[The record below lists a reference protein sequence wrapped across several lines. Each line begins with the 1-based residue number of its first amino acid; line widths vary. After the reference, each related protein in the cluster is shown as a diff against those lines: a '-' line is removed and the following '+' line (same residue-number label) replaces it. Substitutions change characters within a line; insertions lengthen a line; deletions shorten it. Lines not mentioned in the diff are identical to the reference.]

1 MMSEM
6 SARKQKRPKLRA
18 KERQRIAEI
27 LRVLG
32 QEYADANCALHH
44 QNAYELLVATVLSAQ
59 CTDVRVNMVTP
70 ALFQRF
76 PDAKALAGADQEE
89 LQEIIKST
97 GFFRNKAKNL
107 IGAARKLTQE
117 FDGVVPQSM
126 TDLLEL
132 PGVARKTAN
141 VVLGNAYGIPSG
153 VVVDT
158 HVSRLSGRLGLTE
171 ERDPKKIETDLMEIV
186 PEDEWIDFSHRLI
199 QHGRRVCVA
208 RKPRCGDCF
217 LADLCPYYQN
227 SR

>member
-1 MMSEM
+1 MSEM

>member
-1 MMSEM
+1 M
-6 SARKQKRPKLRA
+6 
-18 KERQRIAEI
+18 AEI
-27 LRVLG
+27 LGALR

-44 QNAYELLVATVLSAQ
+44 QSPYELLVATVLSAQ

-76 PDAKALAGADQEE
+76 PDAEALAGADQEE

-97 GFFRNKAKNL
+97 GFYRNKAKNL
-107 IGAARKLTQE
+107 IGAAGKLTQE
-117 FDGVVPQSM
+117 FEGIVPQSM
-126 TDLLEL
+126 TDLLKL

-141 VVLGNAYGIPSG
+141 VVLGTAYGIPSG

-171 ERDPKKIETDLMEIV
+171 QRDPKKIETDLMEIV

>member
-1 MMSEM
+1 MSEM
-6 SARKQKRPKLRA
+6 SARGRKKPKLRE
-18 KERQRIAEI
+18 KERQRVEEI
-27 LRVLG
+27 LRALG
-32 QEYADANCALHH
+32 LEYADANCALHH

-70 ALFQRF
+70 ALFERY
-76 PDAKALAGADQEE
+76 PDAEALAGADQEE

-97 GFFRNKAKNL
+97 GFYRNKAKNL
-107 IGAARKLTQE
+107 IGAAAKLTQE
-117 FDGVVPQSM
+117 FDGVVPRSM

-141 VVLGNAYGIPSG
+141 VVLGNAYGISSG

-171 ERDPKKIETDLMEIV
+171 EKDPKKIEIDLMEIV

-217 LADLCPYYQN
+217 LVDLCPYYQN

>member
-1 MMSEM
+1 MSEM
-6 SARKQKRPKLRA
+6 SARRRKRPKLRE
-18 KERQRIAEI
+18 KERQRVAEI
-27 LRVLG
+27 LTALG

-44 QNAYELLVATVLSAQ
+44 QSPYELLVATVLSAQ

-76 PDAKALAGADQEE
+76 PDAEALAGADQEE

-97 GFFRNKAKNL
+97 GFYRNKAKNL
-107 IGAARKLTQE
+107 IGAAGKLTQE

-126 TDLLEL
+126 TDLLKL

-141 VVLGNAYGIPSG
+141 VVLGTAYGIPSG

-186 PEDEWIDFSHRLI
+186 PEDEWIVFSHRLI

>member
-1 MMSEM
+1 MSEM

-227 SR
+227 PR

>member
-1 MMSEM
+1 M
-6 SARKQKRPKLRA
+6 
-18 KERQRIAEI
+18 AEI
-27 LRVLG
+27 LGALG

-44 QNAYELLVATVLSAQ
+44 QSPYELLVATVLSAQ

-76 PDAKALAGADQEE
+76 PDAEALAGAAQKE

-97 GFFRNKAKNL
+97 GFYRNKAKNL
-107 IGAARKLTQE
+107 IGAAGKLTQE
-117 FDGVVPQSM
+117 FEGIVPQSM
-126 TDLLEL
+126 TDLLKL

-141 VVLGNAYGIPSG
+141 VVLGTAYGIPSG

>member
-1 MMSEM
+1 M
-6 SARKQKRPKLRA
+6 SARKRAKPKLRE
-18 KERQRIAEI
+18 KERQRVAEI
-27 LRVLG
+27 LRALG

-44 QNAYELLVATVLSAQ
+44 QSPYELLVATVLSAQ

-89 LQEIIKST
+89 LQELIRST
-97 GFFRNKAKNL
+97 GFYRNKAKNL
-107 IGAARKLTQE
+107 IGAAGKLTQD

-126 TDLLEL
+126 TDLLKL

-141 VVLGNAYGIPSG
+141 VVLGTAYGIASG

-171 ERDPKKIETDLMEIV
+171 ERDPKKIETDLMGIV

-199 QHGRRVCVA
+199 QHGRRLCVA

>member
-1 MMSEM
+1 MSEM

-107 IGAARKLTQE
+107 IGAAGKLTQE

>member
-1 MMSEM
+1 MSEM
-6 SARKQKRPKLRA
+6 PARKRKKPKLGE
-18 KERQRIAEI
+18 KERNRVAEV
-27 LRVLG
+27 LRALA

-44 QNAYELLVATVLSAQ
+44 QSPYELLVATVLSAQ

-70 ALFQRF
+70 ALFERF

-89 LQEIIKST
+89 LRQLIRST
-97 GFFRNKAKNL
+97 GFYRNKAKSL
-107 IGAARKLTQE
+107 IGAAGKLTQE

-126 TDLLEL
+126 PDLLTL

-141 VVLGNAYGIPSG
+141 VVLGTAYGISSG

-171 ERDPKKIETDLMEIV
+171 ERDPKKIEIDLMKIV
-186 PEDEWIDFSHRLI
+186 PEDEWINFSHRLI

-217 LADLCPYYQN
+217 LADLCPYYQD

>member
-1 MMSEM
+1 MSEM

-32 QEYADANCALHH
+32 QEYADANCALYH

>member
-1 MMSEM
+1 MSEM
-6 SARKQKRPKLRA
+6 SARRRKKPKLRE
-18 KERQRIAEI
+18 KERQRVVEI
-27 LRVLG
+27 LAALG

-44 QNAYELLVATVLSAQ
+44 QSPYELLVATVLSAQ

-76 PDAKALAGADQEE
+76 PDAEALAGADQEE

-97 GFFRNKAKNL
+97 GFYRNKAKNL
-107 IGAARKLTQE
+107 IGAAGKLTRE
-117 FDGVVPQSM
+117 FDGAVPQSM
-126 TDLLEL
+126 TDLLKF

-141 VVLGNAYGIPSG
+141 VVLGTAYGIPSG

-186 PEDEWIDFSHRLI
+186 PEDEWIVFSHRLI

>member
-1 MMSEM
+1 MSEM
-6 SARKQKRPKLRA
+6 AARKHKRPKLRS

-44 QNAYELLVATVLSAQ
+44 QSPYELLVATVLSAQ

-107 IGAARKLTQE
+107 IGAAGKLTQE

-171 ERDPKKIETDLMEIV
+171 ERDPRKIETDLMEIV

>member
-1 MMSEM
+1 
-6 SARKQKRPKLRA
+6 
-18 KERQRIAEI
+18 
-27 LRVLG
+27 
-32 QEYADANCALHH
+32 
-44 QNAYELLVATVLSAQ
+44 
-59 CTDVRVNMVTP
+59 
-70 ALFQRF
+70 
-76 PDAKALAGADQEE
+76 
-89 LQEIIKST
+89 
-97 GFFRNKAKNL
+97 
-107 IGAARKLTQE
+107 
-117 FDGVVPQSM
+117 M

-141 VVLGNAYGIPSG
+141 VVLGNAYGISSG

-171 ERDPKKIETDLMEIV
+171 EKDPKKIEIDLMEIV

>member
-1 MMSEM
+1 M
-6 SARKQKRPKLRA
+6 
-18 KERQRIAEI
+18 AEI
-27 LRVLG
+27 LRALG
-32 QEYADANCALHH
+32 LEYADATCALHH
-44 QNAYELLVATVLSAQ
+44 QSPYELLVATVLSAQ

-76 PDAKALAGADQEE
+76 PDAKALAGAHPEE
-89 LQEIIKST
+89 LQELIRST
-97 GFFRNKAKNL
+97 GFYRNKAKSL
-107 IGAARKLTQE
+107 IGAAEKLTQE

-126 TDLLEL
+126 TDLLKL

-141 VVLGNAYGIPSG
+141 VVLGTAYGISSG

-186 PEDEWIDFSHRLI
+186 PEDEWINFSHRLI

-217 LADLCPYYQN
+217 LADLCPYYQD

>member
-1 MMSEM
+1 MSEM
-6 SARKQKRPKLRA
+6 SARRRKRPKLRE
-18 KERQRIAEI
+18 KERQRVAEI
-27 LRVLG
+27 LAALG

-44 QNAYELLVATVLSAQ
+44 QSPYELLVATVLSAQ

-76 PDAKALAGADQEE
+76 PDAEALAGADQEE

-97 GFFRNKAKNL
+97 GFYRNKAKNL
-107 IGAARKLTQE
+107 IGAAGKLTQE

-126 TDLLEL
+126 TDLLKL

-141 VVLGNAYGIPSG
+141 VVLGTAYGIPSG

-186 PEDEWIDFSHRLI
+186 PEDEWIVFSHRLI

>member
-1 MMSEM
+1 MSEM

-18 KERQRIAEI
+18 KERQRITEI

-227 SR
+227 FR

>member
-1 MMSEM
+1 MSEM

-76 PDAKALAGADQEE
+76 PDSKALAGADQEE

>member
-1 MMSEM
+1 M
-6 SARKQKRPKLRA
+6 SARKRAKPKLRE
-18 KERQRIAEI
+18 KERQRVVEI
-27 LRVLG
+27 LRALG

-44 QNAYELLVATVLSAQ
+44 QSPYELLVATVLSAQ

-89 LQEIIKST
+89 LQELIRST
-97 GFFRNKAKNL
+97 GFYRNKAKNL
-107 IGAARKLTQE
+107 IGAAGKLTQD

-126 TDLLEL
+126 TDLLKL

-141 VVLGNAYGIPSG
+141 VVLGTAYGIASG

-171 ERDPKKIETDLMEIV
+171 ERDPKKIETDLMGIV

-199 QHGRRVCVA
+199 QHGRRLCVA